1 MSRWKSMQERVDDYL
16 ITRRRLGYQLKVEG
30 DELYRFARFAD
41 EHWNNKA
48 LTIEIA
54 VAWANSSK
62 KASDIYPARRMET
75 IRGLAK
81 FCALFEPE
89 TQIPPPGLLGHGHRR
104 VAPHIYTEE
113 ELSNLMQA
121 AIKLNPK
128 KGIRPVTMQYLI
140 GLLSATGLR
149 ISEALR
155 LNRSDVD
162 FERELLLIRET
173 KFCKSR
179 YVPLHQTTIDALIQY
194 GRIRDRFTSEGSG
207 SNAFFLF
214 DNGRSPNYR
223 QALYA
228 FQSIRRQLGWDRNS
242 ERLPRLHDLRHTFAC
257 NRLLLWYKQGVDVN
271 NAILRLSVYLGHS
284 KISDTYWYL
293 TAIPSLMAIAAKR
306 FERFTFMGKEVK
318 HA

>member
-1 MSRWKSMQERVDDYL
+1 MHERVEDYL
-16 ITRRRLGYQLKVEG
+16 VTRRNLGYHLKVEG
-30 DELYRFARFAD
+30 EELFRFARFAD
-41 EHWNNKA
+41 KHGHKKA
-48 LTIEIA
+48 LTIDIA

-62 KASDIYPARRMET
+62 KTSEIYPARRIET

-89 TQIPPPGLLGHGHRR
+89 TQVPPPGLLGRGHRR
-104 VAPHIYTEE
+104 VPPHIYTSE

-121 AIKLNPK
+121 AIELNPK
-128 KGIRPVTMQYLI
+128 NGLRPVTMQYLI

-162 FERELLLIRET
+162 HDRKVMLIRET

-179 YVPLHQTTIDALIQY
+179 YVPLHQTTNDALVQY
-194 GRIRDRFTSEGSG
+194 SHIRDRFVPAGAE

-228 FQSIRRQLGWDRNS
+228 FQSLRRQLGWDRNR
-242 ERLPRLHDLRHTFAC
+242 ERLPRLHDIRHTFAC
-257 NRLLLWYKQGVDVN
+257 NRLLSWYKLGIDVN
-271 NAILRLSVYLGHS
+271 NAILTLSVYLGHS

-293 TAIPSLMAIAAKR
+293 TAIPSLMAIAAER
-306 FERFTFMGKEVK
+306 FERFTLIDKEVK
-318 HA
+318 HAKTDEN

>member
-1 MSRWKSMQERVDDYL
+1 MSRWKIMHERVEDYL
-16 ITRRRLGYQLKVEG
+16 ITRRKLGYQLKVEG
-30 DELYRFARFAD
+30 DELFRFARFAD
-41 EHWNNKA
+41 EHGNNKA
-48 LTIEIA
+48 LTTEIM

-62 KASDIYPARRMET
+62 KASDICPARRIET

-81 FCALFEPE
+81 FCALFEPD
-89 TQIPPPGLLGHGHRR
+89 TQIPPPGLLGSGHRR

-113 ELSNLMQA
+113 ELSDLMQA
-121 AIKLNPK
+121 ANKLNPQN
-128 KGIRPVTMQYLI
+128 GLRPVTMRYMI

-162 FERELLLIRET
+162 LDNKLLLIRET
-173 KFCKSR
+173 KFYKSR
-179 YVPLHQTTIDALIQY
+179 YVPLHQTTADALVQY
-194 GRIRDRFTSEGSG
+194 GHIRDRFTPVEAGA
-207 SNAFFLF
+207 NAFFLF

-228 FQSIRRQLGWDRNS
+228 FQSIRRQLGWDKNN

-257 NRLLLWYKQGVDVN
+257 NRLLLWYKQGIDVN
-271 NAILRLSVYLGHS
+271 NAILMLSVYLGHS

-293 TAIPSLMAIAAKR
+293 TAIPSLMAIAAER
-306 FERFTFMGKEVK
+306 FERFTLMEKEVK

>member
-1 MSRWKSMQERVDDYL
+1 MSRWKSMHERVEDYL
-16 ITRRRLGYQLKVEG
+16 ITRRRLGYQLKIEG
-30 DELYRFARFAD
+30 DELFRFARFAD
-41 EHWNNKA
+41 EHGNNKA

-62 KASDIYPARRMET
+62 KVSNICPARRLET
-75 IRGLAK
+75 LRGLAK

-89 TQIPPPGLLGHGHRR
+89 TQIPPPGLLGRGHRR
-104 VAPHIYTEE
+104 VVPHIYTEE
-113 ELSNLMQA
+113 ELSDFMQA
-121 AIKLNPK
+121 ATKLNPQN
-128 KGIRPVTMQYLI
+128 GLRPVTMQYLI

-155 LNRSDVD
+155 LNCSDVD
-162 FERELLLIRET
+162 LERKLMLIRET

-179 YVPLHQTTIDALIQY
+179 YVPLHQTTADALTQY
-194 GRIRDRFTSEGSG
+194 GHIRDRFTPAGA
-207 SNAFFLF
+207 NAFFLF
-214 DNGRSPNYR
+214 DNGRPPNYR

-228 FQSIRRQLGWDRNS
+228 FQSIRHQLGWNRNS
-242 ERLPRLHDLRHTFAC
+242 KRLPRLHDIRHTFAC
-257 NRLLLWYKQGVDVN
+257 NRLLLWYKQGIDVN
-271 NAILRLSVYLGHS
+271 NAILLLSVYLGHS

-306 FERFTFMGKEVK
+306 FEHFTLMEKEVK

>member
-1 MSRWKSMQERVDDYL
+1 MHQRVEDYL

-30 DELYRFARFAD
+30 DELFRFARFAD
-41 EHWNNKA
+41 ENGNNKA

-62 KASDIYPARRMET
+62 KVSSICPARRLET

-104 VAPHIYTEE
+104 IAPHIYTEE
-113 ELSNLMQA
+113 ELLALMQA
-121 AIKLNPK
+121 ATKLKPQN
-128 KGIRPVTMQYLI
+128 GLRPLTMQYLI

-162 FERELLLIRET
+162 LKRKLMLIRET

-179 YVPLHQTTIDALIQY
+179 YVPLEQTTSDALAQY
-194 GRIRDRFTSEGSG
+194 GRIRDRFTPCKA
-207 SNAFFLF
+207 NAFFLF
-214 DNGRSPNYR
+214 DNGRPPNYR

-228 FQSIRRQLGWDRNS
+228 FQSIRRQLGWDQNCK
-242 ERLPRLHDLRHTFAC
+242 RLPRLHDIRHTFAC
-257 NRLLLWYKQGVDVN
+257 NRLLLWYKQGIDVN
-271 NAILRLSVYLGHS
+271 NSILLLSVYLGHS

-293 TAIPSLMAIAAKR
+293 TAIPSLMAIAAER
-306 FERFTFMGKEVK
+306 FERFTLWEKEVK

>member
-1 MSRWKSMQERVDDYL
+1 MHERVEDYL

-30 DELYRFARFAD
+30 DELFRFARFAD
-41 EHWNNKA
+41 ENGSNKA
-48 LTIEIA
+48 LTLEIA
-54 VAWANSSK
+54 VAWAKSSK
-62 KASDIYPARRMET
+62 KVSNICPARRLET

-89 TQIPPPGLLGHGHRR
+89 TQIPPPGLLGRGHRR

-113 ELSNLMQA
+113 ELSDLMQA
-121 AIKLNPK
+121 ATKLSPQN
-128 KGIRPVTMQYLI
+128 GLRPLTMQYLI

-162 FERELLLIRET
+162 LERKLLLIRET

-179 YVPLHQTTIDALIQY
+179 YVPLHQTTADALTQY
-194 GRIRDRFTSEGSG
+194 GRIRDRFTPAGT
-207 SNAFFLF
+207 NAFFLF
-214 DNGRSPNYR
+214 DNGRPPNYR

-228 FQSIRRQLGWDRNS
+228 FQSIRSQLGWDRNS
-242 ERLPRLHDLRHTFAC
+242 KRLPRLHDIRHTFAC
-257 NRLLLWYKQGVDVN
+257 NRLLLWYQQGIDVN
-271 NAILRLSVYLGHS
+271 NAILLLSVYLGHS

-293 TAIPSLMAIAAKR
+293 TAIPSLMAIAAER
-306 FERFTFMGKEVK
+306 FERLTLMEKEVK
-318 HA
+318 HAKTNEM